1 MNILETD
8 QWCLLLPPE
17 WQAEQEDGL
26 VLITDVDQIGEITI
40 STLCKAE
47 GAISAT
53 EIAEMASTESPEITQ
68 WRAATV
74 GAFNGVEGDFIEA
87 QTAVR
92 EWYVAAGQV
101 LLYITYDCEIDNRGM
116 DDAAVDELLNTLVLG
131 EV

>member
-8 QWCLLLPPE
+8 QWCVLLPPE
-17 WQAEQEDGL
+17 WRAEHDDGL

-47 GAISAT
+47 GPISAT
-53 EIAEMASTESPEITQ
+53 EISEMASTESPEITQ
-68 WRAATV
+68 WHAVTV
-74 GAFNGVEGDFIEA
+74 GAFNGVAGDFIEA

-101 LLYITYDCEIDNRGM
+101 ILYITYDCEMDNRGM
-116 DDAAVDELLNTLVLG
+116 DDAAVDELLSTLVLG
-131 EV
+131 ED